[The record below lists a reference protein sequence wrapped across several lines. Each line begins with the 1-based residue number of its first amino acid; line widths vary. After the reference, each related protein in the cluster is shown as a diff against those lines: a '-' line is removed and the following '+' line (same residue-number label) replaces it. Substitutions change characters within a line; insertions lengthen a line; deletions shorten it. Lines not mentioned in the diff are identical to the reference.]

1 MLFTLPSGPRQLS
14 VIRTPLALTPFS
26 QRKGAR
32 ERRPWRGERN
42 LPTSGPTAQSLR
54 IYTAAARHAEIEAAR
69 RFASPHEIIKY
80 DGYRVQLHA
89 KHGRATAYTRNG
101 LDWTKRFAG
110 ITKAFD
116 IQGEAILNGE
126 AVVIEDGRT
135 NFSELQTALPGG
147 KQNRIEYYA
156 FDLLYL
162 DGYDLRAVCQIE
174 RKRLQKACSIRIV

>member
-1 MLFTLPSGPRQLS
+1 LRSRLSLNGKERASG
-14 VIRTPLALTPFS
+14 V
-26 QRKGAR
+26 
-32 ERRPWRGERN
+32 RGEANEISRHPGRRRKACGFIPPQ
-42 LPTSGPTAQSLR
+42 LATLKSKPPGGSLLLN
-54 IYTAAARHAEIEAAR
+54 E
-69 RFASPHEIIKY
+69 IKY
-80 DGYRVQLHA
+80 EGYRVQLHA